1 MRHCHTS
8 LTQNIKLLTHYKNI
22 DVFVKSSPPTPWT
35 PRPASVSFLL
45 VEEEQQK
52 QQVIKERGGGKL
64 KAISKVTTLVSRL
77 ISEVVAEMLEEER
90 KLLLHQTQ
98 I

>member
-1 MRHCHTS
+1 MDTKTRICV
-8 LTQNIKLLTHYKNI
+8 LLTCGRGATKAAG
-22 DVFVKSSPPTPWT
+22 DK
-35 PRPASVSFLL
+35 R
-45 VEEEQQK
+45 
-52 QQVIKERGGGKL
+52 ERILIGGKL

>member
-52 QQVIKERGGGKL
+52 QQV
-64 KAISKVTTLVSRL
+64 TTLVSRL